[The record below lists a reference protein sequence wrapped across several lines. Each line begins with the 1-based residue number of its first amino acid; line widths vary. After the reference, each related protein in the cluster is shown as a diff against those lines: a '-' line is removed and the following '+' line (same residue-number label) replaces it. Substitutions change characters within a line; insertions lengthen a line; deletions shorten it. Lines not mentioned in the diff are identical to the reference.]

1 MEKRINKK
9 IDNWRTT
16 FKNDII
22 KNIQQTKN
30 NKDFVRNIEE
40 YIMNYQ
46 SIVIDKTDLTKRKRI
61 KNSVPLCDKCCALR
75 ANGEQCSR
83 RRKKDEKFCGTHI
96 KGIPHGEIDKEPPK
110 KTHKEIQIWIQE
122 IHGINY
128 YIDNHN
134 NVYNYN
140 DIINNKVDPRIVAH
154 YIKTDDTYSI
164 PDFFKQEALIGGSG
178 IVSD

>member
-22 KNIQQTKN
+22 KNIQQNKN
-30 NKDFVRNIEE
+30 NKNFQKNIEE

-83 RRKKDEKFCGTHI
+83 RRKNNEKFCGTHI
-96 KGIPHGEIDKEPPK
+96 KGIPHGEINNEPPK

-128 YIDNHN
+128 YIDNQN
-134 NVYNYN
+134 NVYDYN
-140 DIINNKVDPRIVAH
+140 DIINNKPDPRIVAYYSKDSNDH
-154 YIKTDDTYSI
+154 YFV
-164 PDFFKQEALIGGSG
+164 PEFFQKK
-178 IVSD
+178 

>member
-9 IDNWRTT
+9 IDDWRTT

-22 KNIQQTKN
+22 KNVQLNKN
-30 NKDFVRNIEE
+30 NKNFIRNIEE
-40 YIMNYQ
+40 YIMNYP
-46 SIVIDKTDLTKRKRI
+46 SIIIDKNDLTKRKRI

-83 RRKKDEKFCGTHI
+83 RRKPNEKFCGTHV
-96 KGIPHGEIDKEPPK
+96 KGIPHGEINNEPPK
-110 KTHKEIQIWIQE
+110 KTHKEVQIWIQE

-128 YIDNHN
+128 YIDNCN

-140 DIINNKVDPRIVAH
+140 DIINNKTDPRIVA
-154 YIKTDDTYSI
+154 YYSKDSNGQYFV
-164 PDFFKQEALIGGSG
+164 PEFFNNK
-178 IVSD
+178 

>member
-22 KNIQQTKN
+22 KNIQQNKN
-30 NKDFVRNIEE
+30 SKNFLRNIEE

-46 SIVIDKTDLTKRKRI
+46 SIIIDKTDLTKRKRI

-83 RRKKDEKFCGTHI
+83 RRKSNEKFCGTHV
-96 KGIPHGEIDKEPPK
+96 KGIPHGEINNEPPK
-110 KTHKEIQIWIQE
+110 KTHKEVNIWIQE

-128 YIDNHN
+128 YIDNNN
-134 NVYNYN
+134 NVYDYN
-140 DIINNKVDPRIVAH
+140 DIINNNTDPRIVAH
-154 YIKTDDTYSI
+154 YMKTVNGYSI
-164 PDFFKQEALIGGSG
+164 PELKNAT
-178 IVSD
+178 SDKKGVD